1 MTQGIQ
7 IPNKSRRGILSTIC
21 IPAHTSIRDKIF
33 SCVSKLGVVNYV
45 SGRHVSAVVG
55 SSTKELVALNAVWC
69 MHNCRRYRV
78 VSRDRYVTSEWPE
91 KNGIMCAGQQTVHK
105 LCQDTRLLIMS
116 TKCRLIL
123 KLFFHRQDLVPKK
136 HRTKACRY
144 NWHSA
149 GSLGPGIPKTDCH
162 WTCCALHVQKV
173 TERPTHIGMI
183 GYMHMKRTY
192 DNVYSSF
199 YCLQASS
206 RLSCI

>member
-1 MTQGIQ
+1 
-7 IPNKSRRGILSTIC
+7 
-21 IPAHTSIRDKIF
+21 
-33 SCVSKLGVVNYV
+33 
-45 SGRHVSAVVG
+45 
-55 SSTKELVALNAVWC
+55 
-69 MHNCRRYRV
+69 
-78 VSRDRYVTSEWPE
+78 
-91 KNGIMCAGQQTVHK
+91 MCAGQQTVHK

-136 HRTKACRY
+136 YRTKACRY

-206 RLSCI
+206 ILHINSAQESQAWRRPAGPDVPGLERPLLRVTRPSVRVASDCAVLVAAP